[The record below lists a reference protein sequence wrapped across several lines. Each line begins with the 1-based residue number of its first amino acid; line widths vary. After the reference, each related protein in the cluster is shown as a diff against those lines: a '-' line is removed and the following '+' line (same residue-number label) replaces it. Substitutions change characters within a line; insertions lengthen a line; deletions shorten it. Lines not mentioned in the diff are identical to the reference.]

1 MLVHKLASYI
11 PVTVLAGVLWV
22 APPGAFAQYET
33 DVGEVA
39 ALGGGS
45 VGSGAQPVVMGS
57 AGVAFSRYGMAFFE
71 TSFMPLSHHTIQPWP
86 ARSTV
91 ARSYLL
97 DFGVDFH
104 VRIPVGERWAPYG
117 IVGTGLLWDIIHQDT
132 VDSQG
137 LALGRRFYQFNG
149 ALHTGGGVRYYVRK
163 WWGIRSEVRVT
174 VSKQVYTQLLAGFF
188 YVTPSTWP

>member
-1 MLVHKLASYI
+1 MLIHKLISYTA
-11 PVTVLAGVLWV
+11 VTVLAGVWWI
-22 APPGAFAQYET
+22 APPDAFAQSET

-45 VGSGAQPVVMGS
+45 LGTGANPVVMGS
-57 AGVAFSRYGMAFFE
+57 AGIAFSRYGMALFDL
-71 TSFMPLSHHTIQPWP
+71 SFMPLGQHTIQPWP

-91 ARSYLL
+91 TRSYLY

-104 VRIPVGERWAPYG
+104 VRVPVGERWAPYG
-117 IVGTGLLWDIIHQDT
+117 IVGTGLLWNIIHQDT
-132 VDSQG
+132 VDSYG
-137 LALGRRFYQFNG
+137 LALGKRFYQFNG

-163 WWGIRSEVRVT
+163 GWGIRSEVRVV
-174 VSKQVYTQLLAGFF
+174 VSKEVYTQLLAGIF